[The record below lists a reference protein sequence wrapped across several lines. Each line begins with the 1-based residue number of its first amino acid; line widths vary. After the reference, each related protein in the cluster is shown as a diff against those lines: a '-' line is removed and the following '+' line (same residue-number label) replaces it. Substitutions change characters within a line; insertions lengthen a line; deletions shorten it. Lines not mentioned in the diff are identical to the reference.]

1 MTTPLLDSNG
11 KLNGESV
18 RYVAIGDSFTEG
30 VGDVDRRRPN
40 SLRGWADRVA
50 EGIGGNDIMRPNVD
64 IDQLMTHVDEAFA
77 TLRGEGIEVLT
88 VTGLDVQG
96 QGPFA
101 RTRGRTATYNE
112 LLRGIAEDHGVHII
126 DYWRW
131 NDFLDWRLWADDRL
145 HMNDLGHERFAS
157 RVLAQ
162 LGLPGVITES
172 VLPPEVQLT
181 AREKIE
187 QEARWVREFAL
198 PWIGRRLKGTSS
210 GDGVSPKYPQWVPA
224 ASLKN

>member
-18 RYVAIGDSFTEG
+18 RYVAIGDSFTEVWAMLTAAAPTACAAG
-30 VGDVDRRRPN
+30 LTALPRPRCSRPAGTVRKPRHPRPLLIPILEEQLPHALDLKPN
-40 SLRGWADRVA
+40 LVTFYG
-50 EGIGGNDIMRPNVD
+50 GGNDIMRPNVD

-88 VTGLDVQG
+88 ITGLDVQG

-131 NDFLDWRLWADDRL
+131 NDFLDWRLW
-145 HMNDLGHERFAS
+145 
-157 RVLAQ
+157 
-162 LGLPGVITES
+162 
-172 VLPPEVQLT
+172 LT
-181 AREKIE
+181 IAC
-187 QEARWVREFAL
+187 
-198 PWIGRRLKGTSS
+198 T
-210 GDGVSPKYPQWVPA
+210 
-224 ASLKN
+224 